1 MNTAGLMIVLL
12 GMTYASGGYSDFEDK
27 SGFRKEVLEAT
38 NRYRSQYGKGPLK
51 LSNKLSNYAQDW
63 ADKLERECRF
73 EHRPFPWISGAIRA
87 ENLAGRCE
95 FYPSGSDPV
104 YDNWANSPD
113 HKRAMLLD
121 DITEMGVGLG
131 QTRGCQA
138 HCWSTNSQQEAAV
151 IVAMYGN

>member
-1 MNTAGLMIVLL
+1 MSPFVACLVLTL
-12 GMTYASGGYSDFEDK
+12 VTVGYSDE

-38 NRYRSQYGKGPLK
+38 NRLRSQYGKGPLK

-63 ADKLERECRF
+63 ADKLERECKA
-73 EHRPFPWISGAIRA
+73 EHRPFPWISGARA
-87 ENLAGRCE
+87 ENLAGSCK
-95 FYPSGSDPV
+95 FYPHGSDPV
-104 YDNWANSPD
+104 SDWANSPK
-113 HKRAMLLD
+113 HKENMLLD

-138 HCWSTNSQQEAAV
+138 HCGSSNSQQEGAV